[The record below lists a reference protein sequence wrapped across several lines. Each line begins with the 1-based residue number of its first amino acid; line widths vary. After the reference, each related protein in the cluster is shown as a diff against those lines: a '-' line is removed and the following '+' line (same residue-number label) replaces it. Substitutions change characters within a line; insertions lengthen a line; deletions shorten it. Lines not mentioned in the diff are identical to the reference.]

1 MAKIILIT
9 GGARS
14 GKSAFAEKLARQAG
28 PRVAYIATA
37 EVGDGEMAERV
48 ALHRLRRPAEWQTH
62 EAPAQAENA
71 IDAIAAAK
79 QAELILFDC
88 LTVYTSNALLAQP
101 EDAPVPLRRATVLA
115 AVDRLLAAA
124 GRFPGTVVFVTNE
137 VGDGIVPDN
146 ALAREYRDLAGLV
159 NQKAAQEAAE
169 VYWVICGLPV
179 EIKRQAL
186 AIMEGMV

>member
-28 PRVAYIATA
+28 PQVAYIATA

-48 ALHRLRRPAEWQTH
+48 ALHRRRRPAEWQTY
-62 EAPAQAENA
+62 EAPMQAENA
-71 IDAIAAAK
+71 IDAIVAAK

-101 EDAPVPLRRATVLA
+101 EDAPVPLRRDSVLA
-115 AVDRLLAAA
+115 AVDRLLEAA
-124 GRFPGTVVFVTNE
+124 GRFPGVVLFVTNE

-159 NQKAAQEAAE
+159 NQKAAQAATE
-169 VYWVICGLPV
+169 VYWVVCGLPV

-186 AIMEGMV
+186 AIMEGTV

>member
-28 PRVAYIATA
+28 PQVAYIATA

-48 ALHRLRRPAEWQTH
+48 ALHRRRRPAEWQTY
-62 EAPAQAENA
+62 EAPMQAENA
-71 IDAIAAAK
+71 IDAIVAAK

-101 EDAPVPLRRATVLA
+101 EDAPVPLRRDAVLA
-115 AVDRLLAAA
+115 AADRLLEAA
-124 GRFPGTVVFVTNE
+124 GRFPGVVLFVTNE

-159 NQKAAQEAAE
+159 NQKAAQAATE
-169 VYWVICGLPV
+169 VYWVVCGLPV

-186 AIMEGMV
+186 AIMEGTV

>member
-48 ALHRLRRPAEWQTH
+48 ALHRRRRPAEWETY
-62 EAPAQAENA
+62 EAPMQAENA
-71 IDAIAAAK
+71 IDVIVAAK
-79 QAELILFDC
+79 QTELILFDC
-88 LTVYTSNALLAQP
+88 LTVYTSNAVLAQP
-101 EDAPVPLRRATVLA
+101 EDAPVPLRRDAVLA
-115 AVDRLLAAA
+115 AADRLLEAA
-124 GRFPGTVVFVTNE
+124 GRFPGVVLFVTNE

-159 NQKAAQEAAE
+159 NQKAAQAATE
-169 VYWVICGLPV
+169 VYWVVCGLPV

-186 AIMEGMV
+186 AIMEGTV

>member
-28 PRVAYIATA
+28 PQVAYIATA

-48 ALHRLRRPAEWQTH
+48 ALHRRRRPAEWQTY
-62 EAPAQAENA
+62 EAPMQAENA
-71 IDAIAAAK
+71 IDAIVAAK

-101 EDAPVPLRRATVLA
+101 EDAPVPLRRDSVLA
-115 AVDRLLAAA
+115 AVDRLLEAA
-124 GRFPGTVVFVTNE
+124 GRFPGVVLFVTNE

-146 ALAREYRDLAGLV
+146 ALAREYRDLAGLI
-159 NQKAAQEAAE
+159 NQKAAQAATE
-169 VYWVICGLPV
+169 VYWVVCGLPV

-186 AIMEGMV
+186 AIMEGTV

>member
-28 PRVAYIATA
+28 PQVAYIATA

-48 ALHRLRRPAEWQTH
+48 ALHRRRRPAEWQTY
-62 EAPAQAENA
+62 EAPTQAENA
-71 IDAIAAAK
+71 IDSIAAAK

-101 EDAPVPLRRATVLA
+101 EDAPVPLRRDSVLA
-115 AVDRLLAAA
+115 AVDRLLEAA
-124 GRFPGTVVFVTNE
+124 GRFPGVVLFVTNE

-159 NQKAAQEAAE
+159 NQKAAQAATE
-169 VYWVICGLPV
+169 VYWVVCGLPV

-186 AIMEGMV
+186 AIMEGTV

>member
-14 GKSAFAEKLARQAG
+14 GKSALAEKLARQAG
-28 PRVAYIATA
+28 PQVAYIATA

-48 ALHRLRRPAEWQTH
+48 ALHRRRRPAEWQTY
-62 EAPAQAENA
+62 EAPMQAENA
-71 IDAIAAAK
+71 IDAIVAAK

-101 EDAPVPLRRATVLA
+101 EDAPVPLRRDSVLA
-115 AVDRLLAAA
+115 AVDRLLEAA
-124 GRFPGTVVFVTNE
+124 GRFPGVVLFVTNE

-159 NQKAAQEAAE
+159 NQKAAQAATE
-169 VYWVICGLPV
+169 VYWVVCGLPV

-186 AIMEGMV
+186 AIMEGTV

>member
-1 MAKIILIT
+1 MAKIVLIT

-101 EDAPVPLRRATVLA
+101 EDAPVPLRRETVLA

-159 NQKAAQEAAE
+159 NQKAAQAATE

>member
-1 MAKIILIT
+1 MAKIVLIT

-14 GKSAFAEKLARQAG
+14 GKSAFAEKFARQAG

-48 ALHRLRRPAEWQTH
+48 ALHRRRRPAEWQTY
-62 EAPAQAENA
+62 EAPMQAETA
-71 IDAIAAAK
+71 IAAIAAAG
-79 QAELILFDC
+79 QANLILFDC

-101 EDAPVPLRRATVLA
+101 EDAPVPLRREAVLA
-115 AVDRLLAAA
+115 ALDRLLAAA
-124 GRFPGTVVFVTNE
+124 GRFSGTVVFVTNE

-146 ALAREYRDLAGLV
+146 VLAREYRDLAGLV
-159 NQKAAQEAAE
+159 NQKAAQAAAE

-186 AIMEGMV
+186 AIMEGMI

>member
-37 EVGDGEMAERV
+37 EGGDGEMAERV
-48 ALHRLRRPAEWQTH
+48 ALHRQRRPAEWETH
-62 EAPAQAENA
+62 EAPMQAENA
-71 IDAIAAAK
+71 IDAIVAAK

-101 EDAPVPLRRATVLA
+101 EDAPVPLRRDAVLA
-115 AVDRLLAAA
+115 AVDRLLEAA
-124 GRFPGTVVFVTNE
+124 GRFPGVVLFVTNE

-159 NQKAAQEAAE
+159 NQKAAQAATE
-169 VYWVICGLPV
+169 VYWVVCGLPV

-186 AIMEGMV
+186 AIMEGTV

>member
-1 MAKIILIT
+1 MAKIVLIT

-101 EDAPVPLRRATVLA
+101 EDAPVPLRRETVLA
-115 AVDRLLAAA
+115 AVDRRLAAA

-159 NQKAAQEAAE
+159 NQKAAQAATE
-169 VYWVICGLPV
+169 VYWVVCGLPV

-186 AIMEGMV
+186 VIMEGTV

>member
-48 ALHRLRRPAEWQTH
+48 ALHRRRRPPEWETY

-88 LTVYTSNALLAQP
+88 LTVYTSNALLAS
-101 EDAPVPLRRATVLA
+101 RRTRRCSRCVCCWVRHRPTAT
-115 AVDRLLAAA
+115 
-124 GRFPGTVVFVTNE
+124 GVT
-137 VGDGIVPDN
+137 
-146 ALAREYRDLAGLV
+146 
-159 NQKAAQEAAE
+159 
-169 VYWVICGLPV
+169 C
-179 EIKRQAL
+179 
-186 AIMEGMV
+186 

>member
-1 MAKIILIT
+1 MAKIIVIT

-28 PRVAYIATA
+28 PQVAYIATA

-48 ALHRLRRPAEWQTH
+48 ALHRRRRPPEWETY
-62 EAPAQAENA
+62 EAPVQAENA

-88 LTVYTSNALLAQP
+88 LTVYTSNALLAKP
-101 EDAPVPLRRATVLA
+101 EDASVPLRRAAVLA
-115 AVDRLLAAA
+115 AVDRLLEAA
-124 GRFPGTVVFVTNE
+124 GRFPGVVLFVTNE

-159 NQKAAQEAAE
+159 NQRAAQAATE
-169 VYWVICGLPV
+169 VYWVVCGLPV

-186 AIMEGMV
+186 AIMEGTV

>member
-1 MAKIILIT
+1 MAKIVLIT

-146 ALAREYRDLAGLV
+146 ALARRFRDAAGRLNQQLAASVDDVVLVVAGLPLTL
-159 NQKAAQEAAE
+159 KGPPA
-169 VYWVICGLPV
+169 
-179 EIKRQAL
+179 
-186 AIMEGMV
+186 

>member
-1 MAKIILIT
+1 MAKIVLIT

-88 LTVYTSNALLAQP
+88 LTVDTSNALLAQP
-101 EDAPVPLRRATVLA
+101 EDAPVPLRRETVLA
-115 AVDRLLAAA
+115 AVDRLLVAA

-159 NQKAAQEAAE
+159 NQKAAQAAAE